1 MNVLSNRVEKS
12 IFDNQYPNG
21 LELDVKE
28 KVTVERCLN
37 FELQGVYMIGLCK
50 YDKVCPCRKMF
61 CAIKQRD
68 S

>member
-1 MNVLSNRVEKS
+1 MNVLSNRVERS

-37 FELQGVYMIGLCK
+37 FELDLGSLYGRFV
-50 YDKVCPCRKMF
+50 
-61 CAIKQRD
+61 
-68 S
+68 